1 MNISFDPLHRTLHE
15 KGITLNSMR
24 DTVLNSR
31 TIAKI
36 YRNESVRLQTIADI
50 CIHLDVPIE
59 RVVAI
64 VPSH

>member
-1 MNISFDPLHRTLHE
+1 MAISFEPLHRTLHD

-36 YRNESVRLQTIADI
+36 YRNESVRLQTIDDI
-50 CIHLDVPIE
+50 CVHLNVPIE
-59 RVVAI
+59 KVVAI
-64 VPSH
+64 LTK

>member
-1 MNISFDPLHRTLHE
+1 MNISYAPLHQTLAD
-15 KGITLNSMR
+15 KNTTMSSMR

-50 CIHLDVPIE
+50 CTYLDVPIE
-59 RVVAI
+59 RVVEI
-64 VPSH
+64 K